1 MSSGRPEKESFE
13 PEVGTYYIAATAP
26 GLHTRRALKH
36 GETFAVFDAHGNIGT
51 SPDRSDG
58 LFSRDTRHLSV
69 FALTVNGHQPLL
81 LGSTVFD
88 DNAVLTVDLTNV
100 DMYVRGQLVLPKD
113 TLHIVRTA
121 FLWKE
126 TLFVRIGIRNFG
138 ERPIPLLLGLTFEND
153 FCDLFEVRGAKR
165 AATGEKLPTIIENAQ
180 VILRYQGLDGIQRQT
195 TIAFDPAPS
204 KFDEQNATFA
214 LKLQPGEER
223 SILVRASCSPHGAIA
238 ATFGGALLAAQRS
251 LRRLTGSIGTVETS
265 NHMVNQVLCRSVADL
280 YMLLTETHE
289 GPYPYAG
296 IPWYST
302 TFGRD
307 GLITALMTL
316 WFDPA
321 IAKGVLRRLAALQA
335 HDDSPTADAQPGKI
349 LHEMRDGEMARLGEV
364 PFGLYY
370 GSVDSTPLFVLLAG
384 AYAERTG
391 DFATFEE
398 LWPSVEAALGWMD
411 VLGDA
416 DGDGFVEYRSAT
428 ERGLANQ
435 GWKDSQD
442 AIFHADGTLARG
454 PIALAEVQGY
464 VYAAKR
470 AAAKA
475 ARAVG
480 KNEIADR
487 LENEAAM
494 LGRRFEESFWSDRLG
509 TYALALDGAKKRCEV
524 RTSNAGQVLF
534 SGIADPARARM
545 VADLLLEP
553 PHFSGWGVRTVH
565 RDEPRYNPMS
575 YHNGSVWPH
584 DNALIAYGFARY
596 GLKDHAGRL
605 FDAIFEAASYMDVFR
620 LPELY
625 CGFRRRR
632 RSGPTLY
639 PVACSPQAWAS
650 AAPFALVQACTG
662 LEFDVPAREIRFR
675 KPHLPASV
683 QELVLKNLTLGGASV
698 DVAFR
703 QRTGHL
709 AVEVLRRAGDIKVAV
724 VL

>member
-1 MSSGRPEKESFE
+1 MSSGQPEKRSLE
-13 PEVGTYYIAATAP
+13 PDVGAYYIAATAP
-26 GLHTRRALKH
+26 GPYTRRALKH
-36 GETFAVFDAHGNIGT
+36 GDTFAVFDAHGDIGA

-58 LFSRDTRHLSV
+58 LFFRDTRHLSL

-100 DMYVRGQLVLPKD
+100 DMYVRGHLVLPKD
-113 TLHIVRTA
+113 TLHIVRTV

-138 ERPIPLLLGLTFEND
+138 DRSIPVLLGLQFESD
-153 FCDLFEVRGAKR
+153 FYDLFEVRGAQR
-165 AATGEKLPTIIENAQ
+165 AARGHVHPTSIENSQ
-180 VILRYQGLDGIQRQT
+180 VTLRYHGLDGAQRRT
-195 TIAFDPAPS
+195 TLAFDPAPS
-204 KFDEQNATFA
+204 KFDERSATFA
-214 LKLQPGEER
+214 LKLQPGGEH
-223 SILVRASCSPHGAIA
+223 SLLVRASCSPDGLEP

-251 LRRLTGSIGTVETS
+251 LRRATDSIGTVETS

-280 YMLLTETHE
+280 YMLVTDTSE

-307 GLITALMTL
+307 GLLTALMTL

-321 IAKGVLRRLAALQA
+321 IAKGVLCRLAALQA
-335 HDDSPTADAQPGKI
+335 RADDTTADAQPGKI

-391 DFATFEE
+391 DLATVHD
-398 LWPSVEAALGWMD
+398 LWPSVEAALGWID
-411 VLGDA
+411 GPGDA
-416 DGDGFVEYRSAT
+416 DGDGFVEYSTAT
-428 ERGLANQ
+428 KKGLTNQ

-442 AIFHADGTLARG
+442 AVFHSDGSLANG

-475 ARAVG
+475 ARAIG
-480 KNEIADR
+480 KDEVADR
-487 LENEAAM
+487 LEDAARK
-494 LGRRFEESFWSDRLG
+494 LARRFEESFWSESLG
-509 TYALALDGAKKRCEV
+509 TYALALDGAKRRCEV

-534 SGIADPARARM
+534 SGIANVTRARK

-553 PHFSGWGVRTVH
+553 SHFSGWGVRTLH
-565 RDEPRYNPMS
+565 SGEPRYNPMS

-584 DNALIAYGFARY
+584 DNALISYGFARY
-596 GLKDHAGRL
+596 ELKDHAGRL
-605 FDAIFEAASYMDVFR
+605 FDAIFEAAGYMDVFR

-675 KPHLPASV
+675 KPQLPASV
-683 QELVLKNLTLGGASV
+683 HELVLKNLTLGTASV

-703 QRTGHL
+703 HRQGHL
-709 AVEVLRRAGDIKVAV
+709 STEVLRRVGDVEVAV
-724 VL
+724 IL